1 MNASVLLAALGLA
14 LILEGL
20 MPLIAPQGWRRVVEQ
35 LMQLKDGQLR
45 FYGLTSVVLGLLL
58 LLSFL

>member
-1 MNASVLLAALGLA
+1 MLLAALGLA

-20 MPLIAPQGWRRVVEQ
+20 MPLFAPQGWRRVVAQ

-45 FYGLTSVVLGLLL
+45 FYGLIRVVLGLLL
-58 LLSFL
+58 LLRFL

>member
-1 MNASVLLAALGLA
+1 MDASVLLAALGLA

-20 MPLIAPQGWRRVVEQ
+20 MPLFAPQGWRRVVAQ

-45 FYGLTSVVLGLLL
+45 FYGLIRVVLGLLL
-58 LLSFL
+58 LLRFL

>member
-20 MPLIAPQGWRRVVEQ
+20 MPLIAPKGWRRVVAQ

-45 FYGLTSVVLGLLL
+45 FYGLISVVLGLLL
-58 LLSFL
+58 LFSFL

>member
-1 MNASVLLAALGLA
+1 MIASVLLAAVGLA

-20 MPLIAPQGWRRVVEQ
+20 MPLFAPQGWRRVVAQ

-45 FYGLTSVVLGLLL
+45 FYGLISVVLGLLL

>member
-1 MNASVLLAALGLA
+1 MLLAALGLA

-20 MPLIAPQGWRRVVEQ
+20 MPLFAPQGWRRVVAQ

-45 FYGLTSVVLGLLL
+45 FYGLISVVLGLLL
-58 LLSFL
+58 LFSFL